1 MRRRS
6 REIGKTQVC
15 QAAGAPRVWPL
26 RIVNVVAGIGILGQA
41 WAVREDMLPAYI
53 AAATAAGLIG
63 LLSLR
68 GRSG

>member
-6 REIGKTQVC
+6 QEIAKVRVC
-15 QAAGAPRVWPL
+15 QVAKAPRVRLL

-41 WAVREDMLPAYI
+41 WAMREEMLPVYV
-53 AAATAAGLIG
+53 AAAAAAGLIG
-63 LLSLR
+63 LLNLR

>member
-6 REIGKTQVC
+6 RETRTMPVC
-15 QAAGAPRVWPL
+15 QVARTPRVWPL
-26 RIVNVVAGIGILGQA
+26 RIVNAVAGIGILAQA
-41 WAVREDMLPAYI
+41 WAMREEMLPAYI

>member
-6 REIGKTQVC
+6 REIRKIPVC
-15 QAAGAPRVWPL
+15 QAVRMPRVRLL
-26 RIVNVVAGIGILGQA
+26 RIVNAVAGIGILGQA
-41 WAVREDMLPAYI
+41 WAMREEMLPAYV
-53 AAATAAGLIG
+53 AAAAAAGLIG